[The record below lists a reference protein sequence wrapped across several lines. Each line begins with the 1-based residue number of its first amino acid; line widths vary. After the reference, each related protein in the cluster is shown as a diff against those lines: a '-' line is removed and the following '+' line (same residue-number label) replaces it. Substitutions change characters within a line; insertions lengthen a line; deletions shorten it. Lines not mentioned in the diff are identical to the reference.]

1 MPQTS
6 QLVGVRGI
14 AQVRLRVWTIH
25 LSPTCLHAGTTA
37 RQSERIDEA
46 APTDSVFLKS
56 PRKSTTSLRKLGRAR
71 ALPSAAT

>member
-25 LSPTCLHAGTTA
+25 LSPTCLHAGITA

-56 PRKSTTSLRKLGRAR
+56 SRKSTFLRKLGRAR